1 MNLVIIRISKY
12 YEKKIIRLIFKN
24 KFVFLSFLFENVIYF
39 PYICIKLYLNQLK
52 YIYKWDTTN

>member
-39 PYICIKLYLNQLK
+39 PYICIKLHLNQLK

>member
-1 MNLVIIRISKY
+1 MNFVIIRISKY

-39 PYICIKLYLNQLK
+39 TYICIKFHLNKLK